1 MQFTAILRHQNTD
14 HTYHCRNRLEAEVL
28 FNALQTTGGRVELWE
43 GLQLLALYDPT
54 FK

>member
-14 HTYHCRNRLEAEVL
+14 HTYHCQNRLEAEVL

-43 GLQLLALYDPT
+43 GLQLLSFYDPT